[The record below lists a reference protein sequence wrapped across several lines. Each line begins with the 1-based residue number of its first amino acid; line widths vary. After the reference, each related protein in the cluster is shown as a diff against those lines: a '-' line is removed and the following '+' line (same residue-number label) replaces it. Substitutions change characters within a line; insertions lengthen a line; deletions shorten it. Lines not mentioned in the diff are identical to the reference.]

1 MSNNVTSRS
10 TLPRIQDLARRN
22 GFVLVIA
29 VVAFLIQ
36 AAGPEASRALRY
48 ERAAILH
55 GQWWRLLTGNL
66 VHMGWSHLWLN
77 LAGLLLVWLLFKD
90 QIPLRVWIAS
100 LLVSFLG
107 VGLGLLWGSPHL
119 AWYVGLSG
127 ALHGLFVT
135 GAVLCVRQGY
145 RFEILLLVLVA
156 AKLVY
161 EQNVGPLPGS
171 EEVSG
176 GHVAVDAHLYGA
188 ISGALLVFLP
198 KRWIEKGTDLFS
210 RDDRVKKAEKDEN

>member
-1 MSNNVTSRS
+1 MSNNVTSRT
-10 TLPRIQDLARRN
+10 TLPRLQNLARRN

-29 VVAFLIQ
+29 AVAIVIQ
-36 AAGPEASRALRY
+36 AAGTDAAHALRY
-48 ERAAILH
+48 ERPAILH

-77 LAGLLLVWLLFKD
+77 LAGLALVWLLFKD

-100 LLVSFLG
+100 LLVSCLG
-107 VGLGLLWGSPHL
+107 VGLGLLWWSPHL
-119 AWYVGLSG
+119 VWYVGLSG

-135 GAVLCVRQGY
+135 GAALCVRRGY
-145 RFEILLLVLVA
+145 RFEIVLLVLVA
-156 AKLVY
+156 AKLIY

-188 ISGALLVFLP
+188 ISGALLVLVP
-198 KRWIEKGTDLFS
+198 KRWFAAAGQPGD
-210 RDDRVKKAEKDEN
+210 